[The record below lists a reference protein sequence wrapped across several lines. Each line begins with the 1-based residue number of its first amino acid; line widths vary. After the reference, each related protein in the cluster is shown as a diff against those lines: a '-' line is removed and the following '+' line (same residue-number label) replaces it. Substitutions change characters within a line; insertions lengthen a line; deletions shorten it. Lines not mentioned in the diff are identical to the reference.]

1 MPDIF
6 TLAFTSYTYHN
17 IPIYIL
23 AIRRDVIFTRHAKVY
38 LVPRLTPAWSWL
50 YLYAAGTISHI
61 LCSCVYA

>member
-6 TLAFTSYTYHN
+6 TLAFTSFAYHN

-38 LVPRLTPAWSWL
+38 LVPRLHGHGCICMQLERYPIFSVA
-50 YLYAAGTISHI
+50 
-61 LCSCVYA
+61 VYMLS